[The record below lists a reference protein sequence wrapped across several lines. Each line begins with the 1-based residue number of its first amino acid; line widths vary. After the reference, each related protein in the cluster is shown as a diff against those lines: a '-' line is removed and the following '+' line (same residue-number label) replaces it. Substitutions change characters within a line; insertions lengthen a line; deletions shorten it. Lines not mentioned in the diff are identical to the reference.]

1 MNRILPRR
9 IWPILVVLF
18 ALATL
23 SACHSPRRILKT
35 PLRSADENFLLG
47 NMAGAEIKFDT
58 YSAKASVSLIN
69 EKSRKTE
76 LKAQIRIKKDSLIW
90 ISFSPLLGIEAAR
103 LVLSTDSIKFINRL
117 DKTYFTGD
125 YAFIR
130 SFFGT
135 NVDYDMVQALLTG
148 NDFNQYENENFRAS
162 VDRQEYR
169 LTATHRMKKRRE
181 ARQKETPTVL
191 VQSIWLNPE
200 SFKIVRIDL
209 REYNDENKK
218 LSALYDDFVTVN
230 GQRIPM
236 MLFFDLWNAGKKTKV
251 KIQVSKAELDEEQ
264 QFPFKIPENYAKL
277 K

>member
-1 MNRILPRR
+1 MNKILSTR
-9 IWPILVVLF
+9 IWPILVVF
-18 ALATL
+18 MALATL
-23 SACHSPRRILKT
+23 NACHSPRRVLKAPLKT
-35 PLRSADENFLLG
+35 ADENFLLG
-47 NMAGAEIKFDT
+47 KMANSEIKYDT

-69 EKSRKTE
+69 AKNRKTE

-103 LVLSTDSIKFINRL
+103 LVLSADSIKFINRL
-117 DKTYFTGD
+117 DKTYFIGD
-125 YAFIR
+125 YTFIR
-130 SFFGT
+130 NAFGT

-148 NDFNQYENENFRAS
+148 NDFNQYENESFRAS

-169 LTATHRMKKRRE
+169 LTATHRMRKRRE

-218 LSALYDDFVTVN
+218 LSVSYDDFVTVS
-230 GQRIPM
+230 GQQIPT
-236 MLFFDLWNAGKKTKV
+236 MLFFDLWNAGIKTKV
-251 KIQVSKAELDEEQ
+251 KFQISKAELDEEQ
-264 QFPFKIPENYAKL
+264 QFLFKIPENYVKM